1 MLIEQNILVKKAKDF
16 IRKKYYYDL
25 KPNEIII
32 DSVSENYTKDKS
44 GNYSKFIIRLN
55 VNKLLS
61 DFNIRL
67 DAETGEILSWCF
79 PEYYKNAVESILTKE
94 EALKI
99 ASEYVEIPV
108 DAVLDEF
115 FQESEE
121 NSHITN
127 ITWRHLVNKLEVEND
142 SITIQINSNTK
153 QVISITKIWN
163 AVHEKADRITIND
176 AAKIAKQEAPK
187 YMKKKLYEIEILG
200 QKYIPVISND
210 SNKKPYMKISK
221 VWQVIIREPARKFP
235 PATILSID
243 CVEGKVVHVEHSK

>member
-1 MLIEQNILVKKAKDF
+1 MSVEQNILEKKAKDY
-16 IRKKYYYDL
+16 IREKYYYNL

-32 DSVSENYTKDKS
+32 DSVSEKFIKYKS
-44 GNYSKFIIRLN
+44 GHYSKFIIRLN
-55 VNKLLS
+55 VNKFLS

-67 DAETGEILSWCF
+67 DSETGEIISWCF
-79 PEYYKNAVESILTKE
+79 PEYYKDASKSILTKE

-99 ASEYVEIPV
+99 ATEYIEIPA
-108 DAVLDEF
+108 DAELEEL

-153 QVISITKIWN
+153 KVISITKIWN
-163 AVHEKADRITIND
+163 AVHEKADRIAIND

-187 YMKKKLYEIEILG
+187 YTKKKPYEINILG
-200 QKYIPVISND
+200 QKYIPVVSKD
-210 SNKKPYMKISK
+210 PDKKKYMEIIK
-221 VWQVIIREPARKFP
+221 VWQVSIREPAKKFP
-235 PATILSID
+235 PTTTLSID
-243 CVEGKVVHVEHSK
+243 CVEGNVVHVEHSK